1 MNTPIVAA
9 LASRGVIRLRSCA
22 LPIAAIWAPDE
33 NSLRRGGHVAVE
45 EIRDDPRRFGRGRQG
60 SICVVRAD
68 SLNQPAR
75 RLATVERK
83 AARVGYRRF
92 GAARYKWGNPVLSWI
107 ESQSTS
113 VIALIIFSA
122 AYLSAA
128 IIFWIAILLSR
139 RPIAKELQA
148 VTPAILSPL
157 GAILGILIA
166 FLAVRVWTNLDHAQ
180 EYVGREATALR
191 QVVILANSL
200 PGDVKARV
208 RKAIGDHLE
217 AIISEEW
224 PAMARRHVDL
234 RPFPPHL
241 EEAMA
246 AILSFEPASAG
257 EQLAQKGALEAA
269 EDALEARRSRV
280 GLSEVEIAPVQWAV
294 IFVLSGLNLIVIAA
308 IHIHARLAM
317 AVSMFVFSTAVA
329 MCLVL
334 LMVYDRPFG
343 LGGFTVPTT
352 VYREASPD

>member
-1 MNTPIVAA
+1 
-9 LASRGVIRLRSCA
+9 
-22 LPIAAIWAPDE
+22 
-33 NSLRRGGHVAVE
+33 
-45 EIRDDPRRFGRGRQG
+45 
-60 SICVVRAD
+60 
-68 SLNQPAR
+68 
-75 RLATVERK
+75 
-83 AARVGYRRF
+83 
-92 GAARYKWGNPVLSWI
+92 VLSWI